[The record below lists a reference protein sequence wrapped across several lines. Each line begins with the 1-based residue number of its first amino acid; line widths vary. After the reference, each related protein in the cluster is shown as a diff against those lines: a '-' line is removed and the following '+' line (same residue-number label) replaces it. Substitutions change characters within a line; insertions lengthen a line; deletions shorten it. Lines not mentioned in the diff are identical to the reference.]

1 MQEVFSIL
9 VSLTAL
15 ILGLLGIGWAFG
27 DYRKR

>member
-9 VSLTAL
+9 ESLTAL